1 VITSSPDRIASVLL
15 DRGSADRVALVEG
28 ERSLR
33 YGELRARVVARAATL
48 DLPPR
53 SVVVLT
59 GDTGVEW
66 VVTYLALLRAGH
78 VPLLAGDHAAL
89 LADAWRPDATIA
101 VGPDGI
107 AIDRSHR
114 DPARPAVHPDLA
126 LLLSTSGSTGSP
138 KLVRLSHRNL
148 TSNADAIR
156 EVLGLTA
163 DDRGIT
169 SLPLHY
175 CYGLSVLHAHLA
187 AGASVVA
194 MTASVVDPC
203 FAAAVQAH
211 GVTSIAGVP
220 HSFDLLEVAG
230 PERVLAPTVRMLT
243 VAGGRLDPASRARWR
258 ERARAHDAELV
269 VMYGQTEATAR
280 MAHLPPELAASCPD
294 AVGVPIP
301 GGSLRV
307 EPIAGRTDGVGELVY
322 RGPNV
327 MMGYATAPD
336 DLAEGP
342 GIDEL
347 RTGDLGRFDA
357 EHGVFEVVGR
367 ASRFIKPY
375 GLRIDLDVVEARLGA
390 VLGPVVATGDDD
402 RLVVAAPAQDP
413 ASVAA
418 LVHDVCGLPSGAVQ
432 VLTGPIPRTT
442 SGKVDQGALLR
453 AADDLGPRHGP
464 ADGAEPDPRPVSTI
478 LADVLGRGSLD
489 PEQTFVSAGGDSLSY
504 IEASMRIEQAVG
516 QLPEDWQHRPIAEL
530 DRLAPAPRR
539 SRLDTTVLLRAIG
552 ICTVVATHM
561 HLVFFPG
568 GAHLLLAVAGYNLSR
583 FQLGLADGGARARA
597 ALRTVGRVA
606 VPTVAWAAAMFALG
620 RGYGWTTLALVN
632 GYLGPRGHEHGVWHF
647 WFVEAF
653 VQLSLVVTALLAV
666 PVVRRADRRLPYAVP
681 LVLLAGA
688 MALRHLAV
696 AGIDDPFNLRFR
708 THGVAAFFVLGWL
721 ISRSRS
727 PVQKLVTCAL
737 CGVTVVGFFGQ
748 PVREGFIVAGLV
760 LLTWARTVAFPRGLL
775 AAATA
780 LGGASMWILISHFQV
795 WPELADRLPIAV
807 AYPATIVVGIAIW
820 RFVEAVPRLVRQR
833 PTLVVAYRPTFGQ

>member
-1 VITSSPDRIASVLL
+1 MITSSPDRIATVLL
-15 DRGSADRVALVEG
+15 DRGATDRVALVEG
-28 ERSLR
+28 ERSLH
-33 YGELRARVVARAATL
+33 YGELRALVGARAEAL
-48 DLPPR
+48 DLPAR
-53 SVVVLT
+53 SVVVLA
-59 GDTGVEW
+59 GDASVEW

-78 VPLLAGDHAAL
+78 VPLLAGDHADR
-89 LADAWRPDATIA
+89 LAAAWQPDATIVA
-101 VGPDGI
+101 GRDGL

-148 TSNADAIR
+148 TSNADAIGEALR
-156 EVLGLTA
+156 LTA

-175 CYGLSVLHAHLA
+175 CYGLSVLHSHLA
-187 AGASVVA
+187 AGASAVA
-194 MTASVVDPC
+194 ITASVVDPC
-203 FAAAVQAH
+203 FAAAVEAH

-220 HSFDLLEVAG
+220 HTFDLVEVAG
-230 PERVLAPTVRMLT
+230 PERVLAPSVRLLT
-243 VAGGRLDPASRARWR
+243 VAGGRLGAAERARWH
-258 ERARAHDAELV
+258 ERAQARGAELV

-307 EPIAGRTDGVGELVY
+307 EPIAGRDDGVGELVY

-327 MMGYATAPD
+327 MMGYATAPA
-336 DLAEGP
+336 DLAEGA
-342 GIDEL
+342 GVDEL

-375 GLRIDLDVVEARLGA
+375 GLRVDLDVVEARLGA
-390 VLGPVVATGDDD
+390 VLGSVAATGDDD

-413 ASVAA
+413 TSVAA
-418 LVHDVCGLPSGAVQ
+418 LVHDVCGLPPGAVR
-432 VLTGPIPRTT
+432 VVTGPIPRTG
-442 SGKVDQGALLR
+442 SGKVDHGALLR
-453 AADDLGPRHGP
+453 SADELGPH
-464 ADGAEPDPRPVSTI
+464 AEENAASDPRPVSAI
-478 LADVLGRGSLD
+478 LAEVLGRATLD

-504 IEASMRIEQAVG
+504 IEASTRIEQAVG
-516 QLPEDWQHRPIAEL
+516 ALPEDWQHRPIAEL

-539 SRLDTTVLLRAIG
+539 SRIDTTVLLRAIG

-606 VPTVAWAAAMFALG
+606 IPTVAWAATMFALG
-620 RGYGWTTLALVN
+620 RGYAWPTLALVN

-653 VQLSLVVTALLAV
+653 VQLTLVVTALLAV

-688 MALRHLAV
+688 IALRHLAV

-727 PVQKLVTCAL
+727 PVQRVLTCAL
-737 CGVTVVGFFGQ
+737 CAVTVVGFFGQ

-795 WPELADRLPIAV
+795 WPELAARLPIGV

-820 RFVEAVPRLVRQR
+820 RFAEAVPRLVRQR
-833 PTLVVAYRPTFGQ
+833 PPLVVAYRPTFGQ